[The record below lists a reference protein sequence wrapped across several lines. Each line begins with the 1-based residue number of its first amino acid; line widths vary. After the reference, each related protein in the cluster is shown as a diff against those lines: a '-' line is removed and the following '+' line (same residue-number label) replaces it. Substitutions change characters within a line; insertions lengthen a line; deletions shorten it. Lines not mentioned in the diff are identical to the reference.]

1 MGLLPYKNE
10 PYLDFTTD
18 ENRRALDEAFKQVE

>member
-10 PYLDFTTD
+10 PYLDWTD
-18 ENRRALDEAFKQVE
+18 ESNRKAMRKAWKT